1 MDKFDIRYKNPMN
14 KIDDQFEKSLK
25 TMRAIAISLAIFWMT
40 MAVAVVGGVVYF
52 VSTM

>member
-40 MAVAVVGGVVYF
+40 MLVAIVSGVAYF
-52 VSTM
+52 VLTL